1 MRTFEVVNDKIIFEE
16 RIQNL
21 LLKLEQ
27 KNKELKDIKYALNA
41 SSMLT
46 ITNADGCITY
56 INEAFSKITQYEE
69 FELIGNNH
77 RIVNSGHHPREFF
90 EDLWKTIKNG
100 NIWRGE
106 VKNKTKNGS
115 IFWADTTIVPFLN
128 NYGTPYQYVA
138 IRKDITNSKNAEEM
152 LIKSEKQSAIGKL
165 ASGIAHEIRNPLTT
179 IKGFAQFLK
188 ADIQDEKKLKYFDTL
203 LSEIDRINFIVE
215 ELMILAKPN
224 VYQFN
229 TENINSII
237 NEINFFLESEANL
250 KNVQIS
256 LKYERDDIYVFCEK
270 NQLKQVF
277 LNLLKNA
284 IEAMPKGGNIEINV
298 AIKGNTVQV
307 SIQDEGMGIPKEDL
321 EKMGEIFFSTK
332 EKGNGLGLFVS
343 FKIIQNHKGYVN
355 IKSEVN
361 KGTNF
366 RINLPIAKI

>member
-1 MRTFEVVNDKIIFEE
+1 MGKFEEVTGKIVFEE

-21 LLKLEQ
+21 LKEMEQ
-27 KNKELKDIKYALNA
+27 KNKELKDIQYALNA
-41 SSMLT
+41 SSMLS

-56 INEAFSKITQYEE
+56 VNEAFCKITRYEE
-69 FELIGNNH
+69 FELIGKKH
-77 RIVNSGHHPREFF
+77 RIISSGHHSKEFF
-90 EDLWKTIKNG
+90 KVLWNTVKNG
-100 NIWRGE
+100 DIWRGE
-106 VKNKTKNGS
+106 VKNKAKNGS

-128 NYGTPYQYVA
+128 NCGKPYQYVA

-152 LIKSEKQSAIGKL
+152 LIKSEKLSAIGKL
-165 ASGIAHEIRNPLTT
+165 AAGIAHEIRNPLTT

-215 ELMILAKPN
+215 EFMILAKPN
-224 VYQFN
+224 VYQFK
-229 TENINSII
+229 TENIISII
-237 NEINFFLESEANL
+237 NEIKLFLESEANL

-256 LKYERDDIYVFCEK
+256 LKNELDDIYVFCEK

-298 AIKGNTVQV
+298 YIKDNTVQV
-307 SIQDEGMGIPKEDL
+307 SIQDEGVGIPIENYK
-321 EKMGEIFFSTK
+321 KMGEIFYSTK
-332 EKGNGLGLFVS
+332 EEGNGLGLFVS
-343 FKIIQNHKGYVN
+343 FKIIQNHNGNVH
-355 IKSEVN
+355 IESEIN

-366 RINLPIAKI
+366 RISLPIAQI